1 MKSAGNLSDKTLQ
14 KELGSAAGRLAADV
28 WCRGHSVY
36 DPHHSTL
43 VVSMGQPSD
52 TRSIPLT
59 GCNSVV
65 CFCSSESV
73 LLLYFFHHC
82 WS

>member
-1 MKSAGNLSDKTLQ
+1 MKSGGNLSDKTLQ

-43 VVSMGQPSD
+43 VV
-52 TRSIPLT
+52 
-59 GCNSVV
+59 
-65 CFCSSESV
+65 F
-73 LLLYFFHHC
+73 
-82 WS
+82 